1 MIRNH
6 YAIYQLKRGAE
17 TKHLCFRPYQELK
30 EKKIAVRAENY
41 EQVFHTGILPGDTAE
56 TIWRRFLRQPPKTF
70 RGYHSLSTSDVIVIN
85 KEGAITSFYVDSKRL
100 VEVPDFIRLNGSST
114 LISMDTVDYQ
124 VEGVKGNWLAIDETK
139 VEGNVFFLMQSEQYG
154 ADAAYIVVKDSGEL
168 VVRESSG
175 FDDKT
180 IEQIQRY
187 LHPTKQIETITKSE
201 KPQLEN
207 WQKAQENG
215 EYLRSAEI
223 TEEQNYNMI
232 DGLMNNK
239 APKKKKE
246 RTSVLK
252 KLREKQAA
260 IAMRSGKQPQEQ
272 MMDMERRKQ

>member
-1 MIRNH
+1 M
-6 YAIYQLKRGAE
+6 
-17 TKHLCFRPYQELK
+17 
-30 EKKIAVRAENY
+30 
-41 EQVFHTGILPGDTAE
+41 
-56 TIWRRFLRQPPKTF
+56 TI
-70 RGYHSLSTSDVIVIN
+70 S
-85 KEGAITSFYVDSKRL
+85 
-100 VEVPDFIRLNGSST
+100 
-114 LISMDTVDYQ
+114 
-124 VEGVKGNWLAIDETK
+124 
-139 VEGNVFFLMQSEQYG
+139 
-154 ADAAYIVVKDSGEL
+154 YIVVKNSGEL

-180 IEQIQRY
+180 LEQIQRY
-187 LHPTKQIETITKSE
+187 LHPTKQEQTIA

-246 RTSVLK
+246 RTSILK

-260 IAMRSGKQPQEQ
+260 IAMRNGKMPQEQ

>member
-1 MIRNH
+1 M
-6 YAIYQLKRGAE
+6 
-17 TKHLCFRPYQELK
+17 
-30 EKKIAVRAENY
+30 
-41 EQVFHTGILPGDTAE
+41 
-56 TIWRRFLRQPPKTF
+56 TI
-70 RGYHSLSTSDVIVIN
+70 S
-85 KEGAITSFYVDSKRL
+85 
-100 VEVPDFIRLNGSST
+100 
-114 LISMDTVDYQ
+114 
-124 VEGVKGNWLAIDETK
+124 
-139 VEGNVFFLMQSEQYG
+139 
-154 ADAAYIVVKDSGEL
+154 YIVVKNSGEL

-180 IEQIQRY
+180 LEQIQRY
-187 LHPTKQIETITKSE
+187 LHPTKQEQTIA

-246 RTSVLK
+246 RTSILK

-260 IAMRSGKQPQEQ
+260 IAMRSGKCH
-272 MMDMERRKQ
+272 RNR

>member
-1 MIRNH
+1 ML
-6 YAIYQLKRGAE
+6 QKSL
-17 TKHLCFRPYQELK
+17 
-30 EKKIAVRAENY
+30 
-41 EQVFHTGILPGDTAE
+41 
-56 TIWRRFLRQPPKTF
+56 TI
-70 RGYHSLSTSDVIVIN
+70 S
-85 KEGAITSFYVDSKRL
+85 
-100 VEVPDFIRLNGSST
+100 
-114 LISMDTVDYQ
+114 
-124 VEGVKGNWLAIDETK
+124 
-139 VEGNVFFLMQSEQYG
+139 
-154 ADAAYIVVKDSGEL
+154 YIVVKNSGEL

-180 IEQIQRY
+180 LEQIQRY
-187 LHPTKQIETITKSE
+187 LHPTKQEQTIA

-246 RTSVLK
+246 RTSILK

-260 IAMRSGKQPQEQ
+260 IAMRNGKMPQEQ

>member
-1 MIRNH
+1 
-6 YAIYQLKRGAE
+6 
-17 TKHLCFRPYQELK
+17 
-30 EKKIAVRAENY
+30 
-41 EQVFHTGILPGDTAE
+41 
-56 TIWRRFLRQPPKTF
+56 
-70 RGYHSLSTSDVIVIN
+70 
-85 KEGAITSFYVDSKRL
+85 
-100 VEVPDFIRLNGSST
+100 
-114 LISMDTVDYQ
+114 
-124 VEGVKGNWLAIDETK
+124 
-139 VEGNVFFLMQSEQYG
+139 MQSEQYG

-180 IEQIQRY
+180 LEQIQRY

-252 KLREKQAA
+252 QAA

>member
-1 MIRNH
+1 M
-6 YAIYQLKRGAE
+6 
-17 TKHLCFRPYQELK
+17 
-30 EKKIAVRAENY
+30 
-41 EQVFHTGILPGDTAE
+41 
-56 TIWRRFLRQPPKTF
+56 TI
-70 RGYHSLSTSDVIVIN
+70 S
-85 KEGAITSFYVDSKRL
+85 
-100 VEVPDFIRLNGSST
+100 
-114 LISMDTVDYQ
+114 
-124 VEGVKGNWLAIDETK
+124 
-139 VEGNVFFLMQSEQYG
+139 
-154 ADAAYIVVKDSGEL
+154 YIVVKDNGEL
-168 VVRESSG
+168 VVQESSG

-180 IEQIQRY
+180 LEQIQRY
-187 LHPTKQIETITKSE
+187 LHPTKQEQTIA

-246 RTSVLK
+246 RTSILK

-260 IAMRSGKQPQEQ
+260 IAMRSGKMPQEQ

>member
-1 MIRNH
+1 ML
-6 YAIYQLKRGAE
+6 QKSL
-17 TKHLCFRPYQELK
+17 
-30 EKKIAVRAENY
+30 
-41 EQVFHTGILPGDTAE
+41 
-56 TIWRRFLRQPPKTF
+56 TI
-70 RGYHSLSTSDVIVIN
+70 S
-85 KEGAITSFYVDSKRL
+85 
-100 VEVPDFIRLNGSST
+100 
-114 LISMDTVDYQ
+114 
-124 VEGVKGNWLAIDETK
+124 
-139 VEGNVFFLMQSEQYG
+139 
-154 ADAAYIVVKDSGEL
+154 YIVVKDNGEL
-168 VVRESSG
+168 IVQESSG

-180 IEQIQRY
+180 LEQIQRY
-187 LHPTKQIETITKSE
+187 LHPTKQEQTIA

-246 RTSVLK
+246 RTSILK

-260 IAMRSGKQPQEQ
+260 IAMRSGKMPQEQ

>member
-1 MIRNH
+1 ML
-6 YAIYQLKRGAE
+6 QKSL
-17 TKHLCFRPYQELK
+17 
-30 EKKIAVRAENY
+30 
-41 EQVFHTGILPGDTAE
+41 
-56 TIWRRFLRQPPKTF
+56 TI
-70 RGYHSLSTSDVIVIN
+70 S
-85 KEGAITSFYVDSKRL
+85 
-100 VEVPDFIRLNGSST
+100 
-114 LISMDTVDYQ
+114 
-124 VEGVKGNWLAIDETK
+124 
-139 VEGNVFFLMQSEQYG
+139 
-154 ADAAYIVVKDSGEL
+154 YIVVKDNGEL
-168 VVRESSG
+168 VVQESSG

-180 IEQIQRY
+180 LEQIQRY
-187 LHPTKQIETITKSE
+187 LHPTKQEQTIA

-246 RTSVLK
+246 RTSILK

-260 IAMRSGKQPQEQ
+260 IAMRSGKMPQEQ

>member
-1 MIRNH
+1 ML
-6 YAIYQLKRGAE
+6 QKSL
-17 TKHLCFRPYQELK
+17 
-30 EKKIAVRAENY
+30 
-41 EQVFHTGILPGDTAE
+41 
-56 TIWRRFLRQPPKTF
+56 TI
-70 RGYHSLSTSDVIVIN
+70 S
-85 KEGAITSFYVDSKRL
+85 
-100 VEVPDFIRLNGSST
+100 
-114 LISMDTVDYQ
+114 
-124 VEGVKGNWLAIDETK
+124 
-139 VEGNVFFLMQSEQYG
+139 
-154 ADAAYIVVKDSGEL
+154 YIVVKNSGEL

-180 IEQIQRY
+180 LEQIQRY
-187 LHPTKQIETITKSE
+187 LHPTKQEQTIA

-246 RTSVLK
+246 RTSILK

-260 IAMRSGKQPQEQ
+260 IAMRSGKMPQEQ

>member
-1 MIRNH
+1 ML
-6 YAIYQLKRGAE
+6 QKSL
-17 TKHLCFRPYQELK
+17 
-30 EKKIAVRAENY
+30 
-41 EQVFHTGILPGDTAE
+41 
-56 TIWRRFLRQPPKTF
+56 TI
-70 RGYHSLSTSDVIVIN
+70 S
-85 KEGAITSFYVDSKRL
+85 
-100 VEVPDFIRLNGSST
+100 
-114 LISMDTVDYQ
+114 
-124 VEGVKGNWLAIDETK
+124 
-139 VEGNVFFLMQSEQYG
+139 
-154 ADAAYIVVKDSGEL
+154 YIVVKDSGEL

-180 IEQIQRY
+180 LEQIQRY
-187 LHPTKQIETITKSE
+187 LHPTKQEQTIA

-246 RTSVLK
+246 RTSILK

-260 IAMRSGKQPQEQ
+260 IAMRSGKMPQEQ

>member
-1 MIRNH
+1 M
-6 YAIYQLKRGAE
+6 
-17 TKHLCFRPYQELK
+17 
-30 EKKIAVRAENY
+30 
-41 EQVFHTGILPGDTAE
+41 
-56 TIWRRFLRQPPKTF
+56 TI
-70 RGYHSLSTSDVIVIN
+70 S
-85 KEGAITSFYVDSKRL
+85 
-100 VEVPDFIRLNGSST
+100 
-114 LISMDTVDYQ
+114 
-124 VEGVKGNWLAIDETK
+124 
-139 VEGNVFFLMQSEQYG
+139 
-154 ADAAYIVVKDSGEL
+154 YIVVKDNGEL
-168 VVRESSG
+168 IVQESSG

-180 IEQIQRY
+180 LEQIQRY
-187 LHPTKQIETITKSE
+187 LHPTKQEQTIA

-246 RTSVLK
+246 RTSILK

-260 IAMRSGKQPQEQ
+260 IAMRSGKMPQEQ

>member
-1 MIRNH
+1 M
-6 YAIYQLKRGAE
+6 
-17 TKHLCFRPYQELK
+17 
-30 EKKIAVRAENY
+30 
-41 EQVFHTGILPGDTAE
+41 
-56 TIWRRFLRQPPKTF
+56 TI
-70 RGYHSLSTSDVIVIN
+70 S
-85 KEGAITSFYVDSKRL
+85 
-100 VEVPDFIRLNGSST
+100 
-114 LISMDTVDYQ
+114 
-124 VEGVKGNWLAIDETK
+124 
-139 VEGNVFFLMQSEQYG
+139 
-154 ADAAYIVVKDSGEL
+154 YIVVKNSGEL

-180 IEQIQRY
+180 LEQIQRY
-187 LHPTKQIETITKSE
+187 LHPTKQEQTIA

-246 RTSVLK
+246 RTSILK

-260 IAMRSGKQPQEQ
+260 IAMRSGKMPQEQ

>member
-1 MIRNH
+1 M
-6 YAIYQLKRGAE
+6 
-17 TKHLCFRPYQELK
+17 
-30 EKKIAVRAENY
+30 
-41 EQVFHTGILPGDTAE
+41 
-56 TIWRRFLRQPPKTF
+56 TI
-70 RGYHSLSTSDVIVIN
+70 S
-85 KEGAITSFYVDSKRL
+85 
-100 VEVPDFIRLNGSST
+100 
-114 LISMDTVDYQ
+114 
-124 VEGVKGNWLAIDETK
+124 
-139 VEGNVFFLMQSEQYG
+139 
-154 ADAAYIVVKDSGEL
+154 YIVVKDSGEL

-180 IEQIQRY
+180 LEQIQRY
-187 LHPTKQIETITKSE
+187 LHPTKQEQTIA

-246 RTSVLK
+246 RTSILK

-260 IAMRSGKQPQEQ
+260 IAMRSGKMPQEQ